1 MAKPVLVVVDDED
14 ISLQALT
21 RELESRYG
29 AHYQVV
35 AGSSAEVA
43 LDRLAELK
51 AASADVPLV
60 LADQQL
66 PGMSGTQLLARVR
79 EIFPTARRGL
89 LIAWRDRATPAP
101 FLEAAALGQ
110 LEFYLNKPAWSP
122 DEQFHRVITGS
133 LEEWWRE
140 QGGGFEM
147 VTVIGDDPS
156 ARVHEI
162 RDLLARNNVPF
173 GFYPSDSPEGRA
185 ALRRLG
191 VGHPAGPVL
200 SLYTGV
206 VLVDPANAEIAEA
219 LGQEVRP
226 AGQVYDVVIVGAGPA
241 GLAAAVYAASEG
253 LSTALL
259 EREAFGG
266 QAGTSSR
273 IRNYLGFPSG
283 VSGGE
288 LAQRAYEQAW
298 VFGVHFV
305 YGNPATSLAKDRD
318 LLVVGLEDG
327 SQVQARAVV
336 IATGVSYRR
345 LQVPELEALAGA
357 GVFYGAG
364 TIEAQAV
371 AGKPAF
377 VVGGGNSAGQA
388 ALHLSKYAQQV
399 TILVRSQ
406 SLAASMSDYLIRQIE
421 AAPNVDVRYRC
432 EVAGGGGSGHLEQLL
447 LGNRDSG
454 ETELVPAAG
463 LFVLIGAQPFT
474 GWLPEAIRRDQWGFI
489 LTGPDTGRDWP
500 LQRAPF
506 LLETTT
512 PGVFAVGDVRHGS
525 MKRVASAVGDGST
538 AIRLIHDYLS
548 LAPPVREGHK
558 SRLLEGGAGRAQCRP
573 GWRQRDGVRRHR
585 LRRSLRLR
593 ARSARWP
600 DLGPGAGQGVTIR
613 LTVLSR
619 APGTAVLA
627 RASAPGPA
635 PAAVTCPTVHPTTVM
650 PAAQRSPS
658 LPSPARPTQR
668 SPVPSSSR

>member
-1 MAKPVLVVVDDED
+1 MAKPVLVVVADED
-14 ISLQALT
+14 TSLQALT

-35 AGSSAEVA
+35 SGSSAEVA
-43 LDRLAELK
+43 LARLAELK
-51 AASADVPLV
+51 AAGADVPLV
-60 LADQQL
+60 LAEQRL
-66 PGMSGTQLLARVR
+66 PGMSGTELLARVR
-79 EIFPTARRGL
+79 DIFPTARRGL
-89 LIAWRDRATPAP
+89 LITWGERSTPAP

-110 LEFYLNKPAWSP
+110 LEFYLNRPTRSP

-140 QGGGFEM
+140 QGGRSEL

-162 RDLLARNNVPF
+162 RDVLARNNVPF
-173 GFYPSDSPEGRA
+173 GFYASGSPEGRA

-191 VGHPAGPVL
+191 VVDPAGPVL

-206 VLVDPANAEIAEA
+206 VLVDPANAEVGEA
-219 LGQEVRP
+219 LGLDVRP
-226 AGQVYDVVIVGAGPA
+226 GGQVYDVVIVGAGPA
-241 GLAAAVYAASEG
+241 GLAAAVYGASEG

-273 IRNYLGFPSG
+273 IRNYLGFPDG

-298 VFGVHFV
+298 AFGTHLV
-305 YGNPATSLAKDRD
+305 YGNAATSLAKDRD

-327 SQVQARAVV
+327 SQARARAVV

-345 LQVPELEALAGA
+345 LGIPELEALAGA

-399 TILVRSQ
+399 TILIRSR
-406 SLAASMSDYLIRQIE
+406 SLAASMSDYLIRQID

-447 LGNRDSG
+447 LRNRDSG
-454 ETELVPAAG
+454 ETEPVPAAG
-463 LFVLIGAQPFT
+463 LFILIGAQPFT
-474 GWLPEAIRRDQWGFI
+474 GWLPEAIQRDQWGFI
-489 LTGPDTGRDWP
+489 VTGPDTGQDWP

-512 PGVFAVGDVRHGS
+512 PGVFAAGDVRHGAI
-525 MKRVASAVGDGST
+525 KRVASAVGEGST
-538 AIRLIHDYLS
+538 VIRLIHDYLA
-548 LAPPVREGHK
+548 LAPPYKGSGIPVT
-558 SRLLEGGAGRAQCRP
+558 SQVSDPGRPRN
-573 GWRQRDGVRRHR
+573 
-585 LRRSLRLR
+585 
-593 ARSARWP
+593 
-600 DLGPGAGQGVTIR
+600 T
-613 LTVLSR
+613 
-619 APGTAVLA
+619 
-627 RASAPGPA
+627 
-635 PAAVTCPTVHPTTVM
+635 
-650 PAAQRSPS
+650 
-658 LPSPARPTQR
+658 
-668 SPVPSSSR
+668 

>member
-1 MAKPVLVVVDDED
+1 VTVMAKPVLVVVDDED
-14 ISLQALT
+14 TSLQALT

-35 AGSSAEVA
+35 SCSSEEMA
-43 LDRLAELK
+43 LARLAELK
-51 AASADVPLV
+51 AAGADVPLV
-60 LADQQL
+60 LADQRL
-66 PGMSGTQLLARVR
+66 PGVSGTELLARVK

-89 LIAWRDRATPAP
+89 LITWTDRTTPAP

-110 LEFYLNKPAWSP
+110 LEFYLNRPTWPP

-140 QGGGFEM
+140 KGRRGEL

-162 RDLLARNNVPF
+162 LDLLARNNVPF
-173 GFYPSDSPEGRA
+173 GFYASDSPEGRA

-191 VGHPAGPVL
+191 VTDPAGPVV
-200 SLYTGV
+200 SLATGV
-206 VLVDPANAEIAEA
+206 VLMDPANAEIAEA
-219 LGQEVRP
+219 LGQSVRP

-259 EREAFGG
+259 ESEAFGG

-273 IRNYLGFPSG
+273 IRNYLGFPDG
-283 VSGGE
+283 VSGRE
-288 LAQRAYEQAW
+288 LALRAYEQAW
-298 VFGVHFV
+298 AFGTYFV

-327 SQVQARAVV
+327 SQARARAVV

-345 LQVPELEALAGA
+345 LQVPELEPLAGA

-364 TIEAQAV
+364 TIEAQAI
-371 AGKPAF
+371 AGKPAL

-406 SLAASMSDYLIRQIE
+406 SLAASMSDYLIRQID

-447 LGNRDSG
+447 LRNRDSG
-454 ETELVPAAG
+454 ETGLVSAAG

-474 GWLPEAIRRDQWGFI
+474 GWLPETVRRDQWGFI
-489 LTGPDTGRDWP
+489 LTGPDTGQDWP
-500 LQRAPF
+500 LQRAPL

-538 AIRLIHDYLS
+538 AIRLIHDYLA
-548 LAPPVREGHK
+548 LAPPVHEGQE
-558 SRLLEGGAGRAQCRP
+558 SRLPARTAIRHLLRNTSAERDHIGQIWPTLVPRAT
-573 GWRQRDGVRRHR
+573 
-585 LRRSLRLR
+585 S
-593 ARSARWP
+593 SARP
-600 DLGPGAGQGVTIR
+600 
-613 LTVLSR
+613 SR
-619 APGTAVLA
+619 
-627 RASAPGPA
+627 
-635 PAAVTCPTVHPTTVM
+635 
-650 PAAQRSPS
+650 
-658 LPSPARPTQR
+658 
-668 SPVPSSSR
+668 